1 MIRKTVTTFAKESIV
16 GVFVVLGLVCV
27 SYLTIKLGRMEVFDS
42 SGYTVT
48 ARFSSVTGLRTGA
61 NVEIAGVPV
70 GRVTSIRLDPQTF
83 MADVDLRIND
93 GVNLSD
99 DVMASVKTSGLIGDK
114 YISLAPGGSD
124 TPLKNGDTITDTE
137 PTLDLEALI
146 GKVVFGGV

>member
-1 MIRKTVTTFAKESIV
+1 MTFAKESIV

-48 ARFSSVTGLRTGA
+48 ARCSSVTGLRTGA

>member
-1 MIRKTVTTFAKESIV
+1 MTFAKESIV

-48 ARFSSVTGLRTGA
+48 ARFSSVMGLRTGA

>member
-1 MIRKTVTTFAKESIV
+1 MTFAKESIV
-16 GVFVVLGLVCV
+16 GVFVVLGLICV

-48 ARFSSVTGLRTGA
+48 ARFSSVTGLRMGA
-61 NVEIAGVPV
+61 SVEIAGVAV
-70 GRVTSIRLDPQTF
+70 GRVTSIRLDPETF

-93 GVNLSD
+93 GVSLSD

-114 YISLAPGGSD
+114 YISIAPGGSD
-124 TPLKNGDTITDTE
+124 TLLKNGDTITDTE
-137 PTLDLEALI
+137 PTLDLESLI

>member
-1 MIRKTVTTFAKESIV
+1 MTFAKESIV

-42 SGYTVT
+42 SGYIVT

-61 NVEIAGVPV
+61 SVEIAGVPV

-83 MADVDLRIND
+83 MADVALRIND
-93 GVNLSD
+93 GVHLSD

>member
-1 MIRKTVTTFAKESIV
+1 MTFAKESIV

-27 SYLTIKLGRMEVFDS
+27 SYLTIKLGRMEVFDP

>member
-1 MIRKTVTTFAKESIV
+1 MTVAKQSIV
-16 GVFVVLGLVCV
+16 GLFVVLGLICV
-27 SYLTIKLGRMEVFDS
+27 AYLTIKLGRMEVFDS

-83 MADVDLRIND
+83 MADVDLRINN
-93 GVNLSD
+93 GVSLSD

-114 YISLAPGGSD
+114 FISLAPGGST
-124 TPLKNGDTITDTE
+124 TPLKSGDTITDTE

>member
-1 MIRKTVTTFAKESIV
+1 MTFAKESIV

-70 GRVTSIRLDPQTF
+70 GRVTSIRLDPQALWRMWTC
-83 MADVDLRIND
+83 
-93 GVNLSD
+93 
-99 DVMASVKTSGLIGDK
+99 ASTTASI
-114 YISLAPGGSD
+114 
-124 TPLKNGDTITDTE
+124 
-137 PTLDLEALI
+137 
-146 GKVVFGGV
+146 

>member
-1 MIRKTVTTFAKESIV
+1 MTFAKESIV

-27 SYLTIKLGRMEVFDS
+27 SYLTIKLGCMEVFDS